1 MQTDELSVPAARWAQ
16 AKLVAFFVLVN
27 VLYHENVNGKIKVPD
42 VVKHLTLDPN
52 DPARKDPGVKALIER
67 IEQVKT
73 ELFGF

>member
-1 MQTDELSVPAARWAQ
+1 MKGTVSASSPL
-16 AKLVAFFVLVN
+16 KI
-27 VLYHENVNGKIKVPD
+27 VNGKIKVPD
-42 VVKHLTLDPN
+42 VVKPLTLDPN